1 MILVFFIDVVF
12 AAIAGLGFSYA
23 NNPPKRI
30 LVYCALLGG
39 IGYALRL
46 TLLNTHLLNYAGA
59 TLTGSLS
66 IGFLAVYFA
75 KKLKTPIE
83 VIAFPSLL
91 PMIPGLQA
99 YKTILAIFIF
109 MRSKDE
115 NEKIHYL
122 LEIFDNA
129 YTAISIILALAVGIS
144 IVLLIFYEKSFAMT
158 RNRHFREK
166 YKEILGKQNE
176 NTNIL

>member
-1 MILVFFIDVVF
+1 MSIATFVIDVVF

-23 NNPPKRI
+23 NNPPKQI
-30 LVYCALLGG
+30 LIYCALLGG
-39 IGYALRL
+39 LGYALRL
-46 TLLNTHLLNYAGA
+46 ALLSTNLINYTGA
-59 TLTGSLS
+59 TLLAS
-66 IGFLAVYFA
+66 ICIGLFAVYFA

-83 VIAFPSLL
+83 IIAFPSLL

-115 NEKIHYL
+115 NQKIHYL

-129 YTAISIILALAVGIS
+129 YMAISIIFALAVGIS
-144 IVLLIFYEKSFAMT
+144 IVLLIFYEKSFTMT
-158 RNRHFREK
+158 RDKKFRQK
-166 YKEILGKQNE
+166 YKKVLEK
-176 NTNIL
+176 